1 MNLLTERRS
10 IRKYDPNIKI
20 SQEEM
25 SEIISKASRAP
36 SSMNMQPW
44 RFFVIESKEA
54 KERLRPALMG
64 NTLQLETS
72 SAMILIMNDLN
83 KFDLAETIYNMAVDQ
98 GLMPIEV
105 RDKQLNN
112 IANLVPKFP
121 RSALERDGL
130 LDCGIVAMQLMN
142 VAREHGYD
150 TCPIGGFYKD
160 RINEIMGIDSKRYVP
175 AVIISIGKA
184 DEAGYPS
191 LRLDVKDTT
200 TFL

>member
-1 MNLLTERRS
+1 MNQLTERRS
-10 IRKYDPNIKI
+10 IRKYDPTVKI
-20 SQEEM
+20 SKEEM
-25 SEIISKASRAP
+25 TEIILKASRAP

-54 KERLRPALMG
+54 KERLKPALMG
-64 NTLQLETS
+64 NNLQLETS
-72 SAMILIMNDLN
+72 SAMILIMNDLQ
-83 KFDLAETIYNMAVDQ
+83 KFDLAETIYNMSVDE
-98 GLMPIEV
+98 GLMPLEV

-142 VAREHGYD
+142 VAREYGYD

-160 RINEIMGIDSKRYVP
+160 RINEIMGIDPNRYSP
-175 AVIISIGKA
+175 AVILSIGKA
-184 DEAGYPS
+184 DETGYPS
-191 LRLDVKDTT
+191 LRLDIEKTT